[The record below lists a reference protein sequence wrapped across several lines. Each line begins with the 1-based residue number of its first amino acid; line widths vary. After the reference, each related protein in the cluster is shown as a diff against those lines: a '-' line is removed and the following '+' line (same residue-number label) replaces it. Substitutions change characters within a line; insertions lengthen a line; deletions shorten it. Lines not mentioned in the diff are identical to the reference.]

1 MQVLKKPKMSKNLK
15 PIRLV
20 ARPDGDDLAELTSD
34 QLQRIGELA
43 LEDPL

>member
-1 MQVLKKPKMSKNLK
+1 MSKQLK

-20 ARPDGDDLAELTSD
+20 PRADSDELAELTSA

-43 LEDPL
+43 IER